1 MVSARLEPAFG
12 TLAGFF
18 PGASLT
24 AVRRNI
30 PGVVAV
36 FVMPPAPQA
45 LAAAPRPNAGL
56 WMIDHTRAFSTEQ
69 GRPPELRN
77 APIVVSPQM
86 RAALANVTE
95 SRLATLAP
103 YLHIRQIRALVA
115 RAQAL
120 RTSR

>member
-1 MVSARLEPAFG
+1 M
-12 TLAGFF
+12 
-18 PGASLT
+18 LT
-24 AVRRNI
+24 RYDRDWQV
-30 PGVVAV
+30 
-36 FVMPPAPQA
+36 
-45 LAAAPRPNAGL
+45 

-77 APIVVSPQM
+77 TPIVVSPQM

-95 SRLATLAP
+95 ARLASLAP
-103 YLHIRQIRALVA
+103 YLHIRQIRALAA